1 MSILIVVLILLVIVI
16 LIFLLSMVWPPD
28 SPWSPWWRTSPK
40 IARIQCKL
48 AKVKKGDVVYDL
60 GSGEGAALM
69 IAAKEF
75 GARGVGVEIDPFRV
89 FTSRLSISL
98 QKLSDSLRIER
109 KNFFEVDV
117 SDATVVIMYLIPKTL
132 ARLRPKL
139 LKELKPGTR
148 VVTFVYRI
156 DLPMI
161 AKDEKNE
168 VYVYEIPKKK
178 HEV

>member
-1 MSILIVVLILLVIVI
+1 MILGILIFII
-16 LIFLLSMVWPPD
+16 LIILVFLLSMVWPPD

-60 GSGEGAALM
+60 GSGEGTAL
-69 IAAKEF
+69 IISAKEF
-75 GARGVGVEIDPFRV
+75 GATGVGVEIDPFRV
-89 FTSRLSISL
+89 FTSRLSIAAS
-98 QKLSDSLRIER
+98 KLSDRLSIQR
-109 KNFFEVDV
+109 KNFFDVDI

-148 VVTFVYRI
+148 IVTFVYRI
-156 DLPMI
+156 DLPLI
-161 AKDEKNE
+161 AEDEMNE
-168 VYVYEIPKKK
+168 VYVYEIPTKKR
-178 HEV
+178 

>member
-1 MSILIVVLILLVIVI
+1 MLLSLLVLILLVI
-16 LIFLLSMVWPPD
+16 LFFLLSMVWPPD

-60 GSGEGAALM
+60 GSGEGTALI

-75 GARGVGVEIDPFRV
+75 GATGVGLEIDPFRV
-89 FTSRLSISL
+89 LTSKLSIRFTNL
-98 QKLSDSLRIER
+98 AEKIKIYR

-139 LKELKPGTR
+139 LEELKPGTR
-148 VVTFVYRI
+148 IVTFVYRI
-156 DLPMI
+156 DLPLI

-168 VYVYEIPKKK
+168 VYVYEIPKKVK
-178 HEV
+178 

>member
-1 MSILIVVLILLVIVI
+1 
-16 LIFLLSMVWPPD
+16 MVWPPD

-60 GSGEGAALM
+60 GSGEGTALI

-75 GARGVGVEIDPFRV
+75 GASGVGVEIDPFRV
-89 FTSRLSISL
+89 FTSNLSVAAS
-98 QKLSDSLRIER
+98 KLSERIKIYR
-109 KNFFEVDV
+109 KNFFDVDV
-117 SDATVVIMYLIPKTL
+117 TDATVVIMYLIPKTL

-156 DLPMI
+156 DLPLI

-168 VYVYEIPKKK
+168 VYVYEIPKKSK
-178 HEV
+178 